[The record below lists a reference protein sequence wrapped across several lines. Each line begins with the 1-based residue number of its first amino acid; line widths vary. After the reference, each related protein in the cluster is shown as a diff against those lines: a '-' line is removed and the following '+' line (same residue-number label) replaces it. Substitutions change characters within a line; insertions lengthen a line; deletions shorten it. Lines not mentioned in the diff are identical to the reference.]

1 MRKGQ
6 NVRYQKRFGHGP
18 SSELHFNWLLGLP
31 CNLKFSKL
39 REYDSVVFAKVKPI
53 LRASQHPR
61 NVILPGKNSQNTLL
75 VG

>member
-6 NVRYQKRFGHGP
+6 NVRYHKRFGYGP

-53 LRASQHPR
+53 LRTSQ
-61 NVILPGKNSQNTLL
+61 
-75 VG
+75 